1 MNSERQ
7 DSFAEGAM
15 WNRRYA
21 EHPWPTEPDAGLVER
36 AEPLVPGRALDLGCG
51 TGRNSLWLAR
61 HGWRVTGVD
70 ASSVG
75 LSMAL
80 QSAHDS
86 GVDLEVVEAD
96 LLQYRPAS
104 EGFDLVVVANIHL
117 APEHRAAFFLRASA
131 AVAPGGHL
139 FVTGH
144 HLDSLGR
151 TGPPDPPRLFTLEMV
166 ADFAPGLEIDALTRE
181 QRWTE
186 ASPEPLTDVVLWAHR
201 APLVTGSGS

>member
-1 MNSERQ
+1 
-7 DSFAEGAM
+7 M

-21 EHPWPTEPDAGLVER
+21 EHPWPTEPDASLVGR
-36 AEPLVPGRALDLGCG
+36 VEPLTPGRALDLGCG

-61 HGWRVTGVD
+61 QGWRVTGVD

-75 LSMAL
+75 LAVAL
-80 QSAHDS
+80 RSARES
-86 GVDLEVVEAD
+86 GVGLDVVEAD
-96 LLQYRPAS
+96 LLEYRPAL

-117 APEHRAAFFLRASA
+117 APEHRAEFYARASA

-151 TGPPDPPRLFTLEMV
+151 TGPPDPERLFTLEMV
-166 ADFAPGLEIDALTRE
+166 ADFAPGLEIDSLTRE

-201 APLVTGSGS
+201 TAQLTGGRA

>member
-21 EHPWPTEPDAGLVER
+21 EHPWPTEPDGSLVAR
-36 AEPLVPGRALDLGCG
+36 VEPLAPGRALDLGCG

-80 QSAHDS
+80 QSARES

-96 LLQYRPAS
+96 LLQYRPAPES
-104 EGFDLVVVANIHL
+104 FDLVVVANIHL
-117 APEHRAAFFLRASA
+117 APEYRAAFFSRASA

-151 TGPPDPPRLFTLEMV
+151 TGPPDPQRLFTLELA
-166 ADFAPGLEIDALTRE
+166 ADFAPGLVIDSLARE

-201 APLVTGSGS
+201 APLTVGSGS

>member
-1 MNSERQ
+1 MNSEHP
-7 DSFAEGAM
+7 DTMTEGAM

-36 AEPLVPGRALDLGCG
+36 VGPLAPGRALDLGCG
-51 TGRNSLWLAR
+51 TGRNSVWLAR

-75 LSMAL
+75 LAIAL
-80 QSAHDS
+80 QSARDA
-86 GVDLEVVEAD
+86 GVELDVVEAD
-96 LLQYRPAS
+96 LLQYRPAP

-117 APEHRAAFFLRASA
+117 APEPRAAFYARASA

-151 TGPPDPPRLFTLEMV
+151 TGPPDPQRLFTLEMV
-166 ADFAPGLEIDALTRE
+166 ADFAPGLVVDSLTRE

-186 ASPEPLTDVVLWAHR
+186 ASPDPLTDVVLWAHR
-201 APLVTGSGS
+201 ALLVTGSHS

>member
-7 DSFAEGAM
+7 DSFVEGAM

-21 EHPWPTEPDAGLVER
+21 EHPWPTEPDVGLVER
-36 AEPLVPGRALDLGCG
+36 AEPLAPGRALDLGCG

-80 QSAHDS
+80 QSARES

-96 LLQYRPAS
+96 LLQYRPAL

-117 APEHRAAFFLRASA
+117 ATEHRAAFFSHASA

-151 TGPPDPPRLFTLEMV
+151 TGPPDPQRLFTLEMV
-166 ADFAPGLEIDALTRE
+166 ADFAPGLEIDSLTRE